1 MWLLSRLW
9 KLCFRMLLL
18 HEVNVAVVDLDCCCW
33 LQVLQHGACKNFFLA
48 IPCFSNNFRN
58 VANSFPATLGGCGP
72 NGVCAL
78 VRPARP
84 KSATPGGGVK
94 VRARNEV
101 LLEYLKI

>member
-1 MWLLSRLW
+1 
-9 KLCFRMLLL
+9 MLILIA
-18 HEVNVAVVDLDCCCW
+18 VAGYRFFHM
-33 LQVLQHGACKNFFLA
+33 VLAKTFFLE
-48 IPCFSNNFRN
+48 IPCLSNNFRN

-94 VRARNEV
+94 VRAGNEV